1 MVAEAAKVTSKRE
14 KRLTPKIPLA
24 TRTQARNL
32 YVLHQLGAPE
42 VAKQTGLSESQI
54 YSLSHREGWTKVRA
68 KIRENSLSDANARMS
83 EDAAEMVEAIA
94 IKSSVLSLGTLD
106 GAIEELKT
114 PGEFQAKNLQALS
127 VAAKNF
133 VGLYRQAKQLD
144 QANDA
149 NAGGTVN
156 VMFIGSG
163 NLTRSAERITRNVTP
178 SQSASP
184 SPATQDSAAC
194 IDVAATQ
201 SSAPS
206 TKASS
211 AQP

>member
-1 MVAEAAKVTSKRE
+1 MVAQAEKVVSRRE

-83 EDAAEMVEAIA
+83 DDAAEMVEAIA

-144 QANDA
+144 
-149 NAGGTVN
+149 V
-156 VMFIGSG
+156 
-163 NLTRSAERITRNVTP
+163 
-178 SQSASP
+178 SQG
-184 SPATQDSAAC
+184 D
-194 IDVAATQ
+194 
-201 SSAPS
+201 
-206 TKASS
+206 ASS
-211 AQP
+211 AQINVMFVGQLPKSSARIERNITPAQSSSEASVAALPAQQQSTQGQALDVQASSVQQ